1 MCRTTFMPSGIRLQ
15 QLIQNQYKEI
25 LAREKNNDK
34 FIHLYDIG
42 AYWVAFERSAC
53 RLSGLFSKSELTLF
67 RVPDCVEYV
76 VMVSVPADEAEGCL
90 GEYIIL
96 HDGIYRKVWSEHVL
110 PMGDYRHW
118 HEMAVRSGH
127 PPIPHNFPP
136 SADLMRHFHPGYTIH
151 QTLLSTAHWTWGH
164 LPCVGHMPVTPQALQ
179 DSGHALLVLL
189 QRFPYLLRMNH

>member
-42 AYWVAFERSAC
+42 AYC

-76 VMVSVPADEAEGCL
+76 VMASVPADEAEGCL

-118 HEMAVRSGH
+118 HEMAVRS
-127 PPIPHNFPP
+127 
-136 SADLMRHFHPGYTIH
+136 
-151 QTLLSTAHWTWGH
+151 
-164 LPCVGHMPVTPQALQ
+164 
-179 DSGHALLVLL
+179 VLL
-189 QRFPYLLRMNH
+189 

>member
-1 MCRTTFMPSGIRLQ
+1 MCIRDR
-15 QLIQNQYKEI
+15 YCT
-25 LAREKNNDK
+25 
-34 FIHLYDIG
+34 G
-42 AYWVAFERSAC
+42 PYWVAFERSAC

-118 HEMAVRSGH
+118 HEMAVRS
-127 PPIPHNFPP
+127 
-136 SADLMRHFHPGYTIH
+136 
-151 QTLLSTAHWTWGH
+151 
-164 LPCVGHMPVTPQALQ
+164 
-179 DSGHALLVLL
+179 VLL
-189 QRFPYLLRMNH
+189 

>member
-1 MCRTTFMPSGIRLQ
+1 MCRTTSMPSGIRLQ
-15 QLIQNQYKEI
+15 QLIQNRYKEI

-96 HDGIYRKVWSEHVL
+96 HDGIYRKVWSDHIADGFIGSRVRVAVVDLTLRRAFILVFCDPVNDIFHV
-110 PMGDYRHW
+110 RHLT
-118 HEMAVRSGH
+118 
-127 PPIPHNFPP
+127 
-136 SADLMRHFHPGYTIH
+136 D
-151 QTLLSTAHWTWGH
+151 
-164 LPCVGHMPVTPQALQ
+164 
-179 DSGHALLVLL
+179 
-189 QRFPYLLRMNH
+189 